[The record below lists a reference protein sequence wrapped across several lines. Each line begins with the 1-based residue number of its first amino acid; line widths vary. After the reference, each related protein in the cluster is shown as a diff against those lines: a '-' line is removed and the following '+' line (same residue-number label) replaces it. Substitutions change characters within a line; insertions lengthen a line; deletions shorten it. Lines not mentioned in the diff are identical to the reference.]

1 MGARKKGKHRPSAFG
16 GVGILPYGSWF
27 LPRGEPRGTDTS
39 PGTAGRLAACALGS
53 VTAASRS
60 SMIESGARRVRWDW
74 RRARCVGR
82 SLPSGESTIACRRHA
97 VGGGHAR
104 RDERSDLVQLGQLR
118 GGTIRARRVAS
129 QLALRRPAR
138 QTVLRGARR
147 QQFGRRRAGSLG
159 PTIREPHRLGFG
171 LVGSDSAVAA
181 VGDCSASCYAP
192 LGRLSFM
199 RCRRATRLVSGGSR
213 RRRRARSPR
222 SRGRNRW
229 RRPPWPTR

>member
-82 SLPSGESTIACRRHA
+82 SLPSGESTTACRQHA
-97 VGGGHAR
+97 VGGGRRSTAR
-104 RDERSDLVQLGQLR
+104 GAGTGRSAADGPGRRAIVPTAPQR
-118 GGTIRARRVAS
+118 GDRARLPLSSV
-129 QLALRRPAR
+129 
-138 QTVLRGARR
+138 
-147 QQFGRRRAGSLG
+147 QQ
-159 PTIREPHRLGFG
+159 
-171 LVGSDSAVAA
+171 VGC
-181 VGDCSASCYAP
+181 GK
-192 LGRLSFM
+192 
-199 RCRRATRLVSGGSR
+199 
-213 RRRRARSPR
+213 
-222 SRGRNRW
+222 
-229 RRPPWPTR
+229 